1 MSVAWREA
9 VELADVWFAYNG
21 VVVLEGINL
30 TVGPNDFLSII
41 GPNGGGKT
49 TLLKVIAGL
58 VKPVRGTV
66 KVFGQSPAHAGNL
79 IGYVPQAGHFDRDFP
94 ISVFEVVIMGRLGKA
109 GLGRRFGKKD
119 REKAFWALETVAL
132 EEFRDRPLGSLS
144 GGQQQR
150 AFIARALVSEPK
162 LLLLDEPTAGVDAPR
177 QTEFYALLQK
187 LKREM
192 AIILVTHDIGAVSKY
207 VDKIACLNR
216 RLFYHHAKEI
226 RADELEVV
234 YQCPV
239 DLIAHGVP
247 HRVLKEH

>member
-1 MSVAWREA
+1 VALREA

-21 VVVLEGINL
+21 VPVLEGINL
-30 TVGPNDFLSII
+30 AVGPNDFLSII

-177 QTEFYALLQK
+177 QVELYELLLE

-207 VDKIACLNR
+207 VKKLPALTAGCFTIMR
-216 RLFYHHAKEI
+216 RKFGPKNWKLFI
-226 RADELEVV
+226 SVRWT
-234 YQCPV
+234 
-239 DLIAHGVP
+239 
-247 HRVLKEH
+247 